1 MRAPPT
7 ARVRDSSCGLERS
20 PKPGRGFLMRLQK
33 NLLAALCVA
42 IGILLVGAGCS
53 NEEVPV
59 TVEVTREVQT
69 TVEVPATVEV
79 TREVQATVE
88 VTREVPVTVQIEA
101 PSPVEVEREVT
112 RVVEVPVTVEVTR
125 EIPATVEVTREV
137 QATVEVTR
145 QVPVTVEIEVTR
157 QVPATIEV
165 TREVV
170 VTATPTA
177 TPTPFPTPEVD
188 ELWNTA
194 DTPSSYDDFFRNNEE
209 YLNQGVKWSGR
220 IIQVIEDGENYQ
232 FRVDVGSSDIV
243 YLHGYSGKRFLE
255 NDTIEFVGISRG
267 LISYESIFG
276 GQVTIPGIR
285 VADLMLLEIPPTPT
299 PTIMPTAVPEPG
311 YVRSNPVPFGSDTS
325 PVVDDTAIY
334 VLNVTRGWD
343 QHKQI
348 SLWND
353 DPEDG
358 YEYVLIS
365 VQIDNLGD
373 PNSSKSFSEYRF
385 EVIGDLGVVYS
396 GAPVVIENELGGE
409 IYGGSTLRGNLIFE
423 VPSDEEGLVLK
434 YNTPC
439 YDCPD
444 LYFSLST
451 Q

>member
-1 MRAPPT
+1 
-7 ARVRDSSCGLERS
+7 
-20 PKPGRGFLMRLQK
+20 MRLQK
-33 NLLAALCVA
+33 SLVATLCVA
-42 IGILLVGAGCS
+42 TGMLVVVAGCN

-59 TVEVTREVQT
+59 TGAVY
-69 TVEVPATVEV
+69 
-79 TREVQATVE
+79 
-88 VTREVPVTVQIEA
+88 
-101 PSPVEVEREVT
+101 
-112 RVVEVPVTVEVTR
+112 
-125 EIPATVEVTREV
+125 
-137 QATVEVTR
+137 ATVEVTR
-145 QVPVTVEIEVTR
+145 QVPVTV
-157 QVPATIEV
+157 EV

-177 TPTPFPTPEVD
+177 TPTPSPTPEAH
-188 ELWNTA
+188 ELWDIA

-232 FRVDVGSSDIV
+232 FRVDVDSGDIV
-243 YLHGYSGKRFLE
+243 FLHGYSGKRFLE
-255 NDTIEFVGISRG
+255 NDTIEFVGISTG
-267 LISYESIFG
+267 LVSYESIFG
-276 GQVTIPGIR
+276 GQVTIPRIR
-285 VADLMLLEIPPTPT
+285 VADLIMVEILPTPT

-343 QHKQI
+343 QHKQVNRF
-348 SLWND
+348 ND

-358 YEYVLIS
+358 YEYVLIN

-385 EVIGDLGVVYS
+385 EVIGDLGVVYN
-396 GAPVVIENELGGE
+396 GAPVTIEDEIGGE
-409 IYGGSTLRGNLIFE
+409 IYGGSTLRGNLIFK

>member
-1 MRAPPT
+1 
-7 ARVRDSSCGLERS
+7 
-20 PKPGRGFLMRLQK
+20 MRLQK
-33 NLLAALCVA
+33 SLLATLCVA
-42 IGILLVGAGCS
+42 TGILLVVAGCS

-69 TVEVPATVEV
+69 TVEVPVTVEV

-88 VTREVPVTVQIEA
+88 VTREVPVTVQIEV

-125 EIPATVEVTREV
+125 EVPATVEVTREV

-145 QVPVTVEIEVTR
+145 QVPVTVQIEVTR
-157 QVPATIEV
+157 QVPATVEV

-177 TPTPFPTPEVD
+177 TPTPFPTPKVD

-220 IIQVIEDGENYQ
+220 ITQVITDGVNYR
-232 FRVDVGSSDIV
+232 FRVDVGSGDVVS
-243 YLHGYSGKRFLE
+243 LQGYSGKRFLE
-255 NDTIEFVGISRG
+255 NDTIEFVGVSTGIYT
-267 LISYESIFG
+267 YEATSG
-276 GQVTIPGIR
+276 EQVTIPKIR
-285 VADLMLLEIPPTPT
+285 VADIMLLEIPPTPT

-311 YVRSNPVPFGSDTS
+311 YVRSNPVPFGSNAS

-334 VLNVTRGWD
+334 VLNVTRGWN
-343 QHKQI
+343 QHKQVR
-348 SLWND
+348 SYND

-358 YEYVLIS
+358 YEYVLIN

-373 PNSSKSFSEYRF
+373 PNSSKYFTESSF
-385 EVIGDLGVVYS
+385 EVIGDLGVVYD
-396 GAPVVIENELGGE
+396 GASVIIEDELRGE
-409 IYGGSTLRGNLIFE
+409 IYGSSTLRGNLIFE

-434 YNTPC
+434 YNAPC
-439 YDCPD
+439 YGCPD

>member
-1 MRAPPT
+1 M
-7 ARVRDSSCGLERS
+7 
-20 PKPGRGFLMRLQK
+20 
-33 NLLAALCVA
+33 
-42 IGILLVGAGCS
+42 
-53 NEEVPV
+53 EVPS
-59 TVEVTREVQT
+59 
-69 TVEVPATVEV
+69 TVEV

-88 VTREVPVTVQIEA
+88 V
-101 PSPVEVEREVT
+101 PS
-112 RVVEVPVTVEVTR
+112 
-125 EIPATVEVTREV
+125 TVEVTREV

-157 QVPATIEV
+157 QVPVTVEVEV

-209 YLNQGVKWSGR
+209 YLNDGVKWSGK
-220 IIQVIEDGENYQ
+220 IIQVIEDGQSYQ
-232 FRVDVGSSDIV
+232 FRVDVGLSDIV
-243 YLHGYSGKRFLE
+243 FLHGYSGKRLLE
-255 NDTIEFVGISRG
+255 NDTIEFVGISTG
-267 LISYESIFG
+267 LVSYESIFG

-285 VADLMLLEIPPTPT
+285 VADLMLVEIPPTPT
-299 PTIMPTAVPEPG
+299 PTIVPTAVPEPG

-325 PVVDDTAIY
+325 PVVDDTAIF
-334 VLNVTRGWD
+334 VLDVTRGWD
-343 QHKQI
+343 QHKQVR
-348 SLWND
+348 SYND

-373 PNSSKSFSEYRF
+373 PNSSKSFSESRF
-385 EVIGDLGVVYS
+385 EVTGDRGVVYD
-396 GAPVVIENELGGE
+396 GAYVAIEDELGGE

-434 YNTPC
+434 YNALLC